1 MEPINWFM
9 KVVTQHY
16 FDFKG
21 RARRAEFW
29 WFVLVYVIIVIILS
43 IIESFVHLTG
53 ILSGLFEL
61 AMLLPYIG
69 VAVRRYHDSNHSGW
83 WIVCPIMNF
92 VFLFFAG
99 TSGPNEYGPDPKAA
113 A

>member
-16 FDFKG
+16 FDFNG

-29 WFVLVYVIIVIILS
+29 WYTLVNVILS
-43 IIESFVHLTG
+43 IILQVIDGIAHTGG
-53 ILSGLFEL
+53 ILGGLLSL
-61 AMLLPYIG
+61 ALLLPSLG

-83 WIVCPIMNF
+83 WILCPIMNI
-92 VFLFFAG
+92 VFLFFEG
-99 TSGPNEYGPDPKAA
+99 TPGPNTYGPDPKAA
-113 A
+113 